1 LRCREARSLRRGRI
15 DASGQETPQQ
25 RYYREYAGGED
36 GARYRSTLASRISA
50 PSAICSATLFGERRR
65 HARGPRGARFS
76 MRGSDSQYRLD
87 VDFLDAVNGTKTRI
101 TLPDGG
107 HARRHHPAR
116 RYRRAG
122 ASAEGKGNPGIGE
135 GEPGDALIEIHVRPN
150 PVFKR
155 EGNDIVVEV
164 PITFDEAV
172 LGGKI
177 EVPTIGG
184 RVFATVPPGSNT
196 GQTLRLKG
204 RGIKT
209 KGSAG
214 DQLVKLS
221 VVLPDRIDDD
231 LKRFAETWREAH
243 RYDPRRKLE
252 GAGLMLSE
260 RDLVASVQ
268 HLTVTR
274 LRVWVKQG
282 LIKPADQTAQ
292 ASPKPISR
300 GPRSI
305 CNLEDQL
312 GFAEEDVPVL
322 LNLIDQ
328 IHGLRSELLCLLGAL
343 DDLPPDV
350 RATVK
355 MRIESRRGGT
365 AGMKWRRSPA
375 FPARRGRLHL
385 SQRFAMGRT
394 SAGRH
399 RDRSRQLLFLCAV
412 HHAIIVSL
420 VLPLPLAVP
429 PLALGCTSDFA
440 RP

>member
-1 LRCREARSLRRGRI
+1 MAEDLYSVLSVPKTASAEDITKAYRKLAKKLHPDLNPGDKAAEEKFKKVTAAYDILGDAEKRGRYDRGEI

-36 GARYRSTLASRISA
+36 GARYRSTAGFEDIGAFSDLFGD
-50 PSAICSATLFGERRR
+50 LFGERGM
-65 HARGPRGARFS
+65 RGGRGARFS
-76 MRGSDSQYRLD
+76 MRGSDAQYRLD

-107 HARRHHPAR
+107 TLDVTIPPGVADGQVLRLR
-116 RYRRAG
+116 
-122 ASAEGKGNPGIGE
+122 GKGNPGIGE
-135 GEPGDALIEIHVRPN
+135 GEPGDALIEIHVRPH

-221 VVLPDRIDDD
+221 IILPDRIDDD

-243 RYDPRRKLE
+243 RYDPRRKLKE
-252 GAGLMLSE
+252 
-260 RDLVASVQ
+260 
-268 HLTVTR
+268 
-274 LRVWVKQG
+274 
-282 LIKPADQTAQ
+282 Q
-292 ASPKPISR
+292 A
-300 GPRSI
+300 
-305 CNLEDQL
+305 
-312 GFAEEDVPVL
+312 
-322 LNLIDQ
+322 
-328 IHGLRSELLCLLGAL
+328 
-343 DDLPPDV
+343 
-350 RATVK
+350 
-355 MRIESRRGGT
+355 
-365 AGMKWRRSPA
+365 
-375 FPARRGRLHL
+375 
-385 SQRFAMGRT
+385 
-394 SAGRH
+394 
-399 RDRSRQLLFLCAV
+399 
-412 HHAIIVSL
+412 
-420 VLPLPLAVP
+420 
-429 PLALGCTSDFA
+429 
-440 RP
+440 